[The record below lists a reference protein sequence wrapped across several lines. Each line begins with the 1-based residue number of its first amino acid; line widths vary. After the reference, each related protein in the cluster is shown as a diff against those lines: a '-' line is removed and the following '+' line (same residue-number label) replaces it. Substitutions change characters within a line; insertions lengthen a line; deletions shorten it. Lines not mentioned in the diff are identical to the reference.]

1 VKKINSNR
9 QISILSNDTF
19 KDFVFHVWF
28 IACQAAKGLAKS
40 SLGMT
45 ATLAT
50 KKNSPRKKK
59 KKKIPPKKK
68 KKKILSYPPPPTSL
82 FFFKAKFLFSCI
94 NYTTSPLQNPIPME
108 IVHLCPKK
116 YFNIIIIIIY
126 YKRNTL
132 WSSLW

>member
-59 KKKIPPKKK
+59 KKKIL
-68 KKKILSYPPPPTSL
+68 ISPPPPPPL
-82 FFFKAKFLFSCI
+82 FFLKQNFSFLA
-94 NYTTSPLQNPIPME
+94 
-108 IVHLCPKK
+108 
-116 YFNIIIIIIY
+116 
-126 YKRNTL
+126 
-132 WSSLW
+132 